1 MGWADW
7 FVVGFWVLAGAAYCG
22 WWRWARWGNRTQKKA
37 AAGGGAAGVAG
48 SGGAAGGEEE
58 RRRIPRGSKGWP
70 LIGETLEFIA
80 CGYSSRPVSFME
92 KRRDLY
98 GKVFRTHILG
108 KEVAVSTDAEVNRAV
123 LRSEGFVPCYPRS
136 VTELLGKDSILKAE
150 GALHRR
156 VHGLISGFLKSPAAK
171 AAAAAEVERSVLQSL
186 SDWPEKGPVFVQE
199 ETQKIT
205 FVPLVKVL
213 MGMGPGEDL
222 NFMKEQFH
230 EFIQGLICLPIKL
243 PGTRLFKSLKAKE
256 KVKNIIDKIVEDKI
270 QAGEPSMANDVVD
283 VLINE
288 IVTNYLPE
296 MPISLISSIIT
307 ELMVPGEHS
316 VPMVMTLA
324 VKYLTDTPLALK
336 QLREENLTL
345 RREKVNSGKPYAW
358 DDYMS
363 LTFTHHVINETLRM
377 GNIVNA
383 VWRRAIRDID
393 VKGYLIPKDWCILAS
408 FSSVHF
414 DDENYSNPNEFNPWR
429 WEADGICVSKFTPF
443 GGGRRLCP
451 GQEVSRLEISIF
463 LHHLVTKYSWVAEE
477 DTIVSFPIVK
487 MKRKMPI
494 RVSPVSV

>member
-1 MGWADW
+1 
-7 FVVGFWVLAGAAYCG
+7 
-22 WWRWARWGNRTQKKA
+22 
-37 AAGGGAAGVAG
+37 
-48 SGGAAGGEEE
+48 
-58 RRRIPRGSKGWP
+58 
-70 LIGETLEFIA
+70 
-80 CGYSSRPVSFME
+80 ME

-156 VHGLISGFLKSPAAK
+156 SPAAK

-199 ETQKIT
+199 ETQKVR
-205 FVPLVKVL
+205 FD
-213 MGMGPGEDL
+213 GHGPGEDL

-243 PGTRLFKSLKAKE
+243 PGTGYSIQ
-256 KVKNIIDKIVEDKI
+256 NIIDKIVEDKI
-270 QAGEPSMANDVVD
+270 QAGSQAWPM
-283 VLINE
+283 
-288 IVTNYLPE
+288 
-296 MPISLISSIIT
+296 MCLISSIIT

-477 DTIVSFPIVK
+477 DTIVSFPVVK